1 MGCCASG
8 EESIA
13 GSAVVALARLHAI
26 EGADITQAT
35 TVSISRTIYRVSNSA
50 VLSGPTSLVVADTVF
65 DTLQTA
71 VGWKADVIGYNFRD
85 AISGASLTTV
95 GKIVLVYSLVDSDG
109 LTSLYRI
116 EHTVKAVV

>member
-1 MGCCASG
+1 MGCCAAG

-26 EGADITQAT
+26 EGADIKLAT
-35 TVSISRTIYRVSNSA
+35 TVSISRTIYLASNSA
-50 VLSGPTSLVVADTVF
+50 VLSGPTALVVADSVF

-85 AISGASLTTV
+85 AISGSSLTTV
-95 GKIVLVYSLVDSDG
+95 GKIAIVYSLVDSDG

-116 EHTVKAVV
+116 RHTVNSIV